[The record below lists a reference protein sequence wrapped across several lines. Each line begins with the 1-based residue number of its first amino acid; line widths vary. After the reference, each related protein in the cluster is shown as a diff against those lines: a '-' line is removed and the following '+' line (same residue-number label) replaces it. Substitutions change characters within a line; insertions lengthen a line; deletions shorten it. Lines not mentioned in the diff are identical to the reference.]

1 MSNKPFKFVL
11 ACAAGLLAASCVQG
25 TTTER
30 IPSSDKILV
39 VDLHTWM
46 PTGSSTDADLV
57 SITATQDIADEFKEL
72 TGITIKW
79 FTGKT
84 LDGEA
89 EEVSADY
96 IKAIQNGTM
105 PAIGFSWSAFTDRG
119 YYMDLSEAMNTANE
133 FLTAEEQASYPTWKD
148 QFPSYLW
155 SKKETVDS
163 EGKIIAVPLTLN
175 PGPATGW
182 FYNKTKFEA
191 QGYSI
196 PTTWNEFRTLCS
208 EIQSDTEAGPYPY
221 KQTISLDNW
230 EFKFSV
236 GPSFAKLLMDQT
248 DADGNGT
255 VSEKERMTGVKNG
268 LFSPLREENPNNYQI
283 AQAAYYTIK
292 DFYTNMLPSNWKT
305 AQSATAWSN
314 GKALLRENG
323 LWAIRAERGNDS
335 TRDWKYGI
343 FPMPLVGKDSKSFL
357 EGKGLGVAAGKVSD
371 NASLK
376 LDSSEEY
383 TNLSRAEAFVEM
395 YHPDPSLYVNLM
407 YNGVYHNDTVKSNAI
422 KFLKFLSTPEN
433 VSKLIVDHQATLGG
447 VKGAVPGASVS
458 EWLMSSF
465 PAQPDCE
472 WPTAVALSDKV
483 SINQQLSKWVNGAL
497 DDATFFSNVASIQKE
512 AAKSYFGE

>member
-1 MSNKPFKFVL
+1 MKRKAVKSLVL
-11 ACAAGLLAASCVQG
+11 GVTALFIASCAEN
-25 TTTER
+25 TATER
-30 IPSSDKILV
+30 IPSSDKVLV

-79 FTGKT
+79 FTGKS
-84 LDGEA
+84 LDGES

-119 YYMDLSEAMNTANE
+119 YYMDLTEAMNDVNE
-133 FLTAEEQASYPTWKD
+133 FLSEEDQALYPTWKD

-155 SKKETVDS
+155 TLKENVDS

-182 FYNKTKFEA
+182 FYNKTRFEA
-191 QGYSI
+191 QGYEI
-196 PTTWNEFRTLCS
+196 PTSWNEFRVLCN
-208 EIQSDTEAGPYPY
+208 EIQTNTEAGPYPY

-230 EFKFSV
+230 EFNFAV
-236 GPSFAKLLMDQT
+236 GPSYANLLSSLLDT
-248 DADGNGT
+248 DNDGT

-268 LFSPLREENPNNYQI
+268 VFSPVKEENPDNYQI

-292 DFYTNMLPSNWKT
+292 DFYSNMLPSNWKT

-323 LWAIRAERGNDS
+323 LWAIRAERGNDN
-335 TRDWKYGI
+335 TRDWKYGV
-343 FPMPLVGKDSKSFL
+343 FPMPLVNKDSKSFL
-357 EGKGLGVAAGKVSD
+357 ESKGLGVAASKLVDNEIVS
-371 NASLK
+371 
-376 LDSSEEY
+376 LDSSKEY
-383 TNLSRAEAFVEM
+383 TNLSRSEAFIDL
-395 YHPDPSLYVNLM
+395 YKPDPSLYVNLM
-407 YNGVYHNDTVKSNAI
+407 YNGIYNNEKVKENAI

-433 VSKLIVDHQATLGG
+433 VSKMIVDHQATLGG
-447 VKGAVPGASVS
+447 VKGAVPGTSLS
-458 EWLMSSF
+458 QWLMSSF
-465 PAQPDCE
+465 PEEPNCE
-472 WPTAVALSDKV
+472 WPTAITLSDKV
-483 SINQQLSKWVNGAL
+483 SLNQRFSKWVNGSI
-497 DDATFFSNVASIQKE
+497 DDATFFSDVSTIQKE
-512 AAKSYFGE
+512 AAKTYFGE